1 MVFLFARLT
10 AANAEKMIYHRRDF
24 GEAIGTRGNFRGVPW
39 FETSNRVP
47 PNDQTFPLGYT

>member
-39 FETSNRVP
+39 FETSNRVL